1 MHYSI
6 RRTRCWPARAI
17 FGTCH
22 LTISLKINRVI
33 RKPPIGEVCS
43 RSRDNSQARRG
54 TRKTCGAALDPLDP
68 LEAAAYS
75 PQMHVALWCSRNFS
89 ELAEEIMRRF
99 IVPILV
105 AAAAIYS
112 GAYDVVLAQA
122 TVPNVAPPL
131 QGLSSPVTSTVTNC
145 MMSCNS
151 QSANC
156 QTSCVIP
163 TPPQVPANSTFV
175 APQLNSTASGACL
188 AGCTS
193 TQLAC
198 QTNCARLSSIIGQ

>member
-1 MHYSI
+1 
-6 RRTRCWPARAI
+6 
-17 FGTCH
+17 
-22 LTISLKINRVI
+22 
-33 RKPPIGEVCS
+33 
-43 RSRDNSQARRG
+43 
-54 TRKTCGAALDPLDP
+54 
-68 LEAAAYS
+68 
-75 PQMHVALWCSRNFS
+75 
-89 ELAEEIMRRF
+89 MRRF
-99 IVPILV
+99 MLPILV

-112 GAYDVVLAQA
+112 SAHDVALAQTA
-122 TVPNVAPPL
+122 TTPNVTPPL
-131 QGLSSPVTSTVTNC
+131 QGLSSPVTSAVTNC

-151 QSANC
+151 QSTNC